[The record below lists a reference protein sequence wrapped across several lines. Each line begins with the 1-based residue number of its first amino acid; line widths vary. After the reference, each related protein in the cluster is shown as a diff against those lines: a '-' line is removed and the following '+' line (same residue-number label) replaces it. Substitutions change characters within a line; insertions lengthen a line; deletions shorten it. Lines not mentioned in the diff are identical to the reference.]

1 LSSLTLFYLK
11 IIVSHVIF
19 FLTKEIKVVFCI
31 QQRCYRILTGG
42 TMDASNRLF
51 KQHAERGGTSDAE
64 TINEVDYV
72 IRAAPELAGAN

>member
-1 LSSLTLFYLK
+1 
-11 IIVSHVIF
+11 
-19 FLTKEIKVVFCI
+19 
-31 QQRCYRILTGG
+31 
-42 TMDASNRLF
+42 MDASNRLF